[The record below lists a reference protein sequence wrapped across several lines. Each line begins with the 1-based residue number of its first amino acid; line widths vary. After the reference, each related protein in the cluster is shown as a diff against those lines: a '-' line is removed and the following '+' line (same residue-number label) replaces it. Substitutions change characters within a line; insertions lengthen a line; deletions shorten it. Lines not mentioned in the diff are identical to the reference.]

1 MPLYFVRNFYDTKTS
16 INMFYERNKSSY
28 EAKSKLIIP
37 KSIDYKIENLGLK
50 YDERALLDD
59 ISINLDKIYGIV
71 GLSGE
76 GKSSLFDL
84 LLGNEKTNCGRV
96 LVGDKN
102 ISEFDLNM
110 RLALFRYYP
119 QENEIFD
126 DDLSYNI
133 TLGKKSL
140 TENEYRKKEE
150 EINDSL
156 LKIREGEFDENF
168 KLILNTL
175 TSSKN
180 HDSDDELKGELVNN
194 LSEMDQ
200 RGISDLACF
209 ILSHN
214 FYIDDDFDKLIQ
226 KLNLSQLKGR
236 KLGQRE
242 KNIWWRKGEDSSC
255 KALAIKIKYSLFN
268 R

>member
-50 YDERALLDD
+50 YDERVLLDD
-59 ISINLDKIYGIV
+59 IFINLDKIYGIV

-200 RGISDLACF
+200 RGISDLACL

-226 KLNLSQLKGR
+226 KLNLSHLKGR

-242 KNIWWRKGEDSSC
+242 K
-255 KALAIKIKYSLFN
+255 KYLVEK
-268 R
+268 RRG